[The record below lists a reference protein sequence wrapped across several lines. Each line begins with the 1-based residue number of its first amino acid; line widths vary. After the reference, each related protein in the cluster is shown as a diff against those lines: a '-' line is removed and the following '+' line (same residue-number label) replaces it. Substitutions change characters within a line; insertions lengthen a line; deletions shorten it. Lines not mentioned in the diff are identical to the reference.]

1 MFSLIIL
8 KVALHYICYKVLG
21 YQIVMIKKNRKSEEF
36 WNVITHGAGA
46 LLSVIALA
54 LLVVFSVFKGTIM
67 HLAASIVFGASL
79 VLLYSASTLYHAA
92 YTLKW
97 KRIFQKIDHLC
108 IYVLIA
114 GTYTPIALLGLK
126 GIWGWAIFGFI
137 WAFAIAGFIF
147 KFSPLQ
153 RSEKLSLS
161 LYALMGWLII
171 IAIKP
176 LIENLAPG
184 ALLFLL
190 GGGLCYTF
198 GIYFYVKEKIPYNH
212 TIWHLFV
219 LSGSAMHFFGIFF
232 YLIP

>member
-1 MFSLIIL
+1 MFSLIL
-8 KVALHYICYKVLG
+8 QNPA
-21 YQIVMIKKNRKSEEF
+21 IVYLYTMIKAIPPMPKKNRKSEEF
-36 WNVITHGAGA
+36 WNVITHGTGA
-46 LLSVIALA
+46 LLSFVALGV
-54 LLVVFSVFKGTIM
+54 LVVFSIIKGTMI
-67 HLAASIVFGASL
+67 HFAASLVFGLSL

-97 KRIFQKIDHLC
+97 KRIFQKADHIC

-126 GIWGWAIFGFI
+126 GVWGWAVFGCI
-137 WAFAIAGFIF
+137 WAFALAGFIF

-153 RSEKLSLS
+153 RSEKLSLT

-171 IAIKP
+171 TVIKP
-176 LIENLAPG
+176 LIENLAPE
-184 ALLFLL
+184 ALYYLL

-198 GIYFYVKEKIPYNH
+198 GIYFFVKEKIPYNH
-212 TIWHLFV
+212 TIWHIFV
-219 LSGSAMHFFGIFF
+219 LSGSALHFFGIFF

>member
-1 MFSLIIL
+1 MFSLIL
-8 KVALHYICYKVLG
+8 QNPV
-21 YQIVMIKKNRKSEEF
+21 IVYLYSMIKAITPMPKKNRKSEEF
-36 WNVITHGAGA
+36 WNVITHGTGA
-46 LLSVIALA
+46 LLSFVALGV
-54 LLVVFSVFKGTIM
+54 LVVFSVFKGTMI
-67 HLAASIVFGASL
+67 HFAASLVFGLSL

-97 KRIFQKIDHLC
+97 KRIFQKADHIC
-108 IYVLIA
+108 IYILIA

-126 GIWGWAIFGFI
+126 GVWGWAVFGCI
-137 WAFAIAGFIF
+137 WAFALAGFIF

-153 RSEKLSLS
+153 RSEKISLI

-171 IAIKP
+171 TVIKP

-184 ALLFLL
+184 ALYYLL

-198 GIYFYVKEKIPYNH
+198 GIYFFVKEKIPYNH
-212 TIWHLFV
+212 TIWHIFV
-219 LSGSAMHFFGIFF
+219 LSGSALHFFGIFF

>member
-1 MFSLIIL
+1 MS
-8 KVALHYICYKVLG
+8 KG
-21 YQIVMIKKNRKSEEF
+21 YLAMAKKNRKSEEF
-36 WNVITHGAGA
+36 WNTLTHGTGA
-46 LLSVIALA
+46 ILSVVALV
-54 LLVVFSVFKGTIM
+54 LLVAYSAIYGTAM
-67 HLAASIVFGASL
+67 HVAVSIVFGTSL
-79 VLLYSASTLYHAA
+79 VLLYTASTIYHAA
-92 YTLKW
+92 WKLRW
-97 KRIFQKIDHLC
+97 KRILQKIDHLC

-126 GIWGWAIFGFI
+126 GTWGWSIFGFI

-147 KFSPLQ
+147 KFSPL
-153 RSEKLSLS
+153 RRFEKLSLA

-176 LIENLAPG
+176 LITNLAPG
-184 ALLFLL
+184 ALFYLL

-198 GIYFYVKEKIPYNH
+198 GIYFYAKEKIPYNH

-219 LSGSAMHFFGIFF
+219 LGGSALHFFGIFI

>member
-1 MFSLIIL
+1 MP
-8 KVALHYICYKVLG
+8 
-21 YQIVMIKKNRKSEEF
+21 KKNRKSEEL
-36 WNVITHGAGA
+36 WNVITHGTGAG
-46 LLSVIALA
+46 LSVVALV
-54 LLVVFSVFKGTIM
+54 LLVVFSVIKGTAI
-67 HLAASIVFGASL
+67 HLAASLVFGISL
-79 VLLYSASTLYHAA
+79 VLLYFASTIYHAA
-92 YTLKW
+92 YKLKW

-126 GIWGWAIFGFI
+126 GVWGWAVFGFI

-147 KFSPLQ
+147 KFSPLR
-153 RSEKLSLS
+153 RSEKLSLA

-176 LIENLAPG
+176 LIENLSPG
-184 ALLFLL
+184 ALFYLL

-198 GIYFYVKEKIPYNH
+198 GIYFYAKEKIPYNH

-219 LSGSAMHFFGIFF
+219 LGGSTLHFLGIFL

>member
-1 MFSLIIL
+1 MP
-8 KVALHYICYKVLG
+8 
-21 YQIVMIKKNRKSEEF
+21 KKNRKSEEL
-36 WNVITHGAGA
+36 WNVITHGTGA
-46 LLSVIALA
+46 LLSVAALIVLA
-54 LLVVFSVFKGTIM
+54 VFSAFKGTAT
-67 HLAASIVFGASL
+67 HLAASLVFGISL
-79 VLLYSASTLYHAA
+79 VLLYSASTIYHAA
-92 YTLKW
+92 YKLKW
-97 KRIFQKIDHLC
+97 KRFFQKVDHLC

-126 GIWGWAIFGFI
+126 GVWGWSVFGFI
-137 WAFAIAGFIF
+137 WAFAILGFIF
-147 KFSPLQ
+147 KFSPLR

-176 LIENLAPG
+176 LIENVAAG
-184 ALLFLL
+184 ALYFLL

-198 GIYFYVKEKIPYNH
+198 GIYFYAKEKIPYNH

-219 LSGSAMHFFGIFF
+219 LGGSALHFFGIFF